1 MRITNLKVY
10 AMHNS
15 IRASGSLMKARLDF
29 EALTA
34 YSYQTNNIYKG
45 ENR

>member
-1 MRITNLKVY
+1 MRITNLQVY
-10 AMHNS
+10 DMHNS

-29 EALTA
+29 EVTA

>member
-1 MRITNLKVY
+1 MRITNLQVY
-10 AMHNS
+10 DMHNS
-15 IRASGSLMKARLDF
+15 IRASGYHVKARLEF
-29 EALTA
+29 ETLTA

>member
-1 MRITNLKVY
+1 MRITNLQVY
-10 AMHNS
+10 DMHNS
-15 IRASGSLMKARLDF
+15 IRASESLKKARLDF

-34 YSYQTNNIYKG
+34 YLYKTNNIYKG